1 MINKYNQI
9 IEQIVDE
16 FARRY
21 YKECF
26 NEREYKDFQ
35 LMDYQGI
42 NDWPLE
48 ICDEFYSIND
58 ILITIKHNIPLQ
70 ITRERY
76 NKQLDAHME
85 DKIFWINL
93 YNYYLRNK
101 DNQKY
106 YENHFES
113 LKKSKKAV
121 EVAKEELEK
130 AILGAKK

>member
-42 NDWPLE
+42 ND
-48 ICDEFYSIND
+48 
-58 ILITIKHNIPLQ
+58 
-70 ITRERY
+70 
-76 NKQLDAHME
+76 
-85 DKIFWINL
+85 
-93 YNYYLRNK
+93 
-101 DNQKY
+101 
-106 YENHFES
+106 
-113 LKKSKKAV
+113 
-121 EVAKEELEK
+121 
-130 AILGAKK
+130 